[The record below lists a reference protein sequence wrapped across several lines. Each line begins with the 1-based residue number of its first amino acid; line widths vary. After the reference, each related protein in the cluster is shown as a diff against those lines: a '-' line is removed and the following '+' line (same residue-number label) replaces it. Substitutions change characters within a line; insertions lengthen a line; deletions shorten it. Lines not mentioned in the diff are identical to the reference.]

1 MIRIYPNPSQGMVE
15 ISGLEAG
22 NRIKVYNTLG
32 ALVLETPAMQS
43 REVIS
48 LDNQSSG
55 IYYIVISNSD
65 SVIGRYKLIKQ

>member
-1 MIRIYPNPSQGMVE
+1 
-15 ISGLEAG
+15 
-22 NRIKVYNTLG
+22 
-32 ALVLETPAMQS
+32 
-43 REVIS
+43 VIS